1 MKYVITGSLGHI
13 SKPVVIA
20 LVKAGHDVTVIT
32 SNPDR
37 AKDIEALGAKAQAGS
52 VEDTAFLQKAFAGAE
67 VIYTMVPPNYA
78 AKDVKAFI
86 GQVGKNYAEAIKAV
100 KTVKYIVNLSSIGAH
115 LPGGVGPVSGLHR
128 AEQALNVIPGVQIR
142 HLRPA
147 YFYYNLLGMIPMI
160 KHMDVLGSNF
170 AVSGKK
176 FPIVAPPDIAAVAA
190 EELLQLNFTGIS
202 ARYIASDE
210 ISTTDLASVLGK
222 AVGKPNLQWVPF
234 TDEQALG
241 GMLQGGLS
249 EVWAREYVEMG
260 QAIQSGIM
268 NEDYWKHHPARLEK
282 TKLEDFAVT
291 FAAAY
296 SGN

>member
-37 AKDIEALGAKAQAGS
+37 VKDIESLGAKAQTGS
-52 VEDTAFLQKAFAGAE
+52 VEDTAFLEKAFAGAE
-67 VIYTMVPPNYA
+67 AVYTMVPPNYG
-78 AKDVKAFI
+78 AKDVKGFI
-86 GQVGKNYAEAIKAV
+86 GQVGKNYAEAIRAV
-100 KTVKYIVNLSSIGAH
+100 KTVKYIVNLSSVGAH
-115 LPGGVGPVSGLHR
+115 LPDGVGPVSGLHR
-128 AEQALNVIPGVQIR
+128 VEQALNAIPGVHIR

-160 KHMDVLGSNF
+160 RHMDLLGSNF
-170 AVSGKK
+170 GVSDKK
-176 FPIVAPPDIAAVAA
+176 FPIVAPSDIAAVAS
-190 EELLQLNFTGIS
+190 EELLQLGFTGIS
-202 ARYIASDE
+202 VRYIAGDD
-210 ISTTDLASVLGK
+210 ISTDQIASVLGK
-222 AVGKPNLQWVPF
+222 AIGKPNLQWVQF

-241 GMLQGGLS
+241 GMVQGGLP
-249 EVWAREYVEMG
+249 EPMAREYVEMG

-268 NEDYWKHHPARLEK
+268 SEDYWKHHPRLEK
-282 TKLEDFAVT
+282 TKLEDFAKT

-296 SGN
+296 SAN

>member
-20 LVKAGHDVTVIT
+20 LVQAGHDVTVIT
-32 SNPDR
+32 SNSDR
-37 AKDIEALGAKAQAGS
+37 VKEIESLGAKAQTGS

-67 VIYTMVPPNYA
+67 AVYTMVPPNYA
-78 AKDVKAFI
+78 AKNVKEYI

-115 LPGGVGPVSGLHR
+115 LPDGVGPVSGLYR
-128 AEQALNVIPGVQIR
+128 VEQALNAVPGVQIR
-142 HLRPA
+142 HLRPS
-147 YFYYNLLGMIPMI
+147 YFYYNLLSMIPMV

-170 AVSGKK
+170 SVSDKK
-176 FPIVAPPDIAAVAA
+176 FPLVAPLDIAAVAT

-202 ARYIASDE
+202 TRYIAGDE
-210 ISTTDLASVLGK
+210 VSTADIASVLGK
-222 AVGKPNLQWVPF
+222 AVGKPHLQWVAF

-241 GMLQGGLS
+241 GMLQGGLP
-249 EVWAREYVEMG
+249 EPMAKEYVEMG

-268 NEDYWKHHPARLEK
+268 SEDYWKHHPAQLEK
-282 TKLEDFAVT
+282 TKLADFAAS
-291 FAAAY
+291 FAGAY
-296 SGN
+296 NSN